1 MATQKPRTY
10 ARNRSKSDALFNR
23 KGKERRY
30 ETDSSFFLKLV
41 IFVLLGALWLRL
53 KEPLEIGALSVQA
66 VPVGLL
72 IALLLVVKIEKYQFN
87 RKIWYV
93 TLILMT
99 ILASFTPVGV
109 MI

>member
-1 MATQKPRTY
+1 MATQKSRTY

-23 KGKERRY
+23 KGRERRY

-41 IFVLLGALWLRL
+41 VFVVLSALWLRL
-53 KEPLEIGALSVQA
+53 KEPLELGPLSVQA

-72 IALLLVVKIEKYQFN
+72 VALALVLKIEKYQFN

-93 TLILMT
+93 TLILMA
-99 ILASFTPVGV
+99 ILTSFTPVGV